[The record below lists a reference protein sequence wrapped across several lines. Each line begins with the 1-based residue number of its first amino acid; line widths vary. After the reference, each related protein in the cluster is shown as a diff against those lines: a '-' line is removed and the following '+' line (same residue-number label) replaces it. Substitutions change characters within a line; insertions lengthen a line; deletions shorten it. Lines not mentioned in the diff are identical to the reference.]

1 MSLSSCDIP
10 SGGFREVRPCSAQL
24 VETYGPDGKCFHQEL
39 IIHLLPSSVHPT
51 MTGVFFNPLLS
62 HGLGP
67 GIKMSY
73 PSKSSG
79 AITSIYVDADNPR
92 TFRCGIRAFY
102 NQEKNMN
109 ASKAAANVEDTIAV
123 LEGIKSKLEDN
134 DGYDFDIESK
144 LTTISDTA
152 DEVQDYIDDELDS

>member
-1 MSLSSCDIP
+1 MSLSSCKVP
-10 SGGFREVRPCSAQL
+10 FGGFRVVRPCSAQ
-24 VETYGPDGKCFHQEL
+24 VVATYGPDGKCFHQEL
-39 IIHLLPSSVHPT
+39 IIHLLPSSAHDT
-51 MTGVFFNPLLS
+51 TLADFFNPLRS
-62 HGLGP
+62 HGLGHT
-67 GIKMSY
+67 KMVY

-109 ASKAAANVEDTIAV
+109 ASKAAANVEDTITV

-134 DGYDFDIESK
+134 DGYDFDIETK
-144 LTTISDTA
+144 LGIIADTA
-152 DEVQDYIDDELDS
+152 DEVQDYLDEELG